1 MSYAQTSSPSY
12 QYIGYNGNQTIYMT
26 SGAPC
31 TFLKGFTSPTKPYY
45 WNQVNALHQPMHTE
59 GTMGMAI
66 SQYAQNNYSFG
77 ENYNKRTNHLSVVIP
92 IAVSGFTR
100 TTNITVK
107 CSSEGLFPLIWGS
120 QISAELHGLV
130 NNSQNLEM
138 NIIKYWNTGMN
149 VTGDPVNQIK
159 DCPFPVL
166 VSSAALAW
174 AIMLA
179 VPGLDIPA
187 ALGLAVTVALGTL
200 DISDSEL
207 SAGSVAASPSTG
219 ITNNVD
225 SLLSQEFYV
234 NNGTRNLSRSNFDGC
249 PTVDCMFESNYSA
262 QEILRLCLGSSEFS
276 HSGSLQLNGSSMFY
290 SCNMNLVQGCKGS
303 NVSSTGLNIPLLPSE
318 YLTGLACINNNP
330 APFQEVKLT
339 SCNNQTSYIVYTN
352 ASGGYGFYAK
362 PGLNY
367 KVQDVFPGGQVSSS
381 STMTPTMP
389 SSEGTCSGQ
398 DIDVFTTSVSG
409 RVDNSIAKPIS
420 NIPVTITG
428 PSYSE
433 TVLTDS
439 TGEYQFNYVDVAGSY
454 QVSASYGGG
463 TYSASIQVDSS
474 SLGSGPPPLPSDP
487 VEYIPVSV
495 YNNQS
500 IISGSFDLKVSVDSE
515 IYSSWEAPYLQ
526 NVEWFSS
533 DGAIIPSWI
542 EAGNS
547 NSAQQTIYWLLISG
561 GLKQEKTTVYMGFMP
576 TSINLFNASGPEG
589 EAPQLSSSYAQYDN
603 GASVFPG
610 YWNFAGNSM
619 PTGWHAHSTDDF
631 SDSRVSINN
640 GLSIKYSSGDW
651 YASGIGTNSSS
662 DYSQYSLYAY
672 AQTTSWSSIN
682 IRSGEVLNYSGT
694 VQDWGG
700 DNNVFTGYS
709 SVLGGNSFDLTY
721 QDGHASG
728 TIASYTI
735 TPTAN
740 QWYLMED
747 SWPSTGMQ
755 FASLASPAGSDLSNL
770 SATNHTAS
778 LSHTFLWIGMW
789 DNNGGGG
796 TVNYQYAFL
805 AYNTPGNIMP
815 SSYESQ
821 SIPET
826 GPNITVPT
834 YSISFSEGGLH
845 GQTWSVTIN
854 GVTKSSTGNIVFYES
869 SYDTYTYS
877 VGSVTGYSAS
887 PSSGSQYLG
896 TSNVSVSITYSP
908 TSTYTVTFSE
918 GGLPSGSTWEA
929 SLNGNSKSASAGSDI
944 SYSEPDGSFSF
955 NAYITAYGGTAYY
968 PTPSSG
974 TLTIEGSNVQ
984 KGISYRV
991 FASVNGSTL
1000 IQLSNGTYETAQ
1012 NITVGTSLMTYNT
1025 STDKLQTETVLQ
1037 VFSDSHSNAI
1047 IVDGFLNVSSN
1058 QEIWTTNGWV
1068 QAHNLTLGDKMLD
1081 PLTGHYMRV
1090 WSLKTETGH
1099 FTMYGFEV
1107 SVDHDYI
1114 AYQFLLYEI

>member
-1 MSYAQTSSPSY
+1 
-12 QYIGYNGNQTIYMT
+12 
-26 SGAPC
+26 
-31 TFLKGFTSPTKPYY
+31 
-45 WNQVNALHQPMHTE
+45 
-59 GTMGMAI
+59 
-66 SQYAQNNYSFG
+66 
-77 ENYNKRTNHLSVVIP
+77 
-92 IAVSGFTR
+92 
-100 TTNITVK
+100 
-107 CSSEGLFPLIWGS
+107 
-120 QISAELHGLV
+120 
-130 NNSQNLEM
+130 
-138 NIIKYWNTGMN
+138 
-149 VTGDPVNQIK
+149 
-159 DCPFPVL
+159 
-166 VSSAALAW
+166 
-174 AIMLA
+174 
-179 VPGLDIPA
+179 
-187 ALGLAVTVALGTL
+187 
-200 DISDSEL
+200 
-207 SAGSVAASPSTG
+207 
-219 ITNNVD
+219 
-225 SLLSQEFYV
+225 
-234 NNGTRNLSRSNFDGC
+234 
-249 PTVDCMFESNYSA
+249 
-262 QEILRLCLGSSEFS
+262 
-276 HSGSLQLNGSSMFY
+276 
-290 SCNMNLVQGCKGS
+290 
-303 NVSSTGLNIPLLPSE
+303 
-318 YLTGLACINNNP
+318 
-330 APFQEVKLT
+330 
-339 SCNNQTSYIVYTN
+339 
-352 ASGGYGFYAK
+352 
-362 PGLNY
+362 
-367 KVQDVFPGGQVSSS
+367 
-381 STMTPTMP
+381 
-389 SSEGTCSGQ
+389 
-398 DIDVFTTSVSG
+398 
-409 RVDNSIAKPIS
+409 
-420 NIPVTITG
+420 
-428 PSYSE
+428 
-433 TVLTDS
+433 
-439 TGEYQFNYVDVAGSY
+439 
-454 QVSASYGGG
+454 
-463 TYSASIQVDSS
+463 
-474 SLGSGPPPLPSDP
+474 
-487 VEYIPVSV
+487 
-495 YNNQS
+495 
-500 IISGSFDLKVSVDSE
+500 
-515 IYSSWEAPYLQ
+515 
-526 NVEWFSS
+526 
-533 DGAIIPSWI
+533 
-542 EAGNS
+542 
-547 NSAQQTIYWLLISG
+547 
-561 GLKQEKTTVYMGFMP
+561 
-576 TSINLFNASGPEG
+576 
-589 EAPQLSSSYAQYDN
+589 
-603 GASVFPG
+603 
-610 YWNFAGNSM
+610 
-619 PTGWHAHSTDDF
+619 
-631 SDSRVSINN
+631 
-640 GLSIKYSSGDW
+640 
-651 YASGIGTNSSS
+651 
-662 DYSQYSLYAY
+662 
-672 AQTTSWSSIN
+672 
-682 IRSGEVLNYSGT
+682 
-694 VQDWGG
+694 
-700 DNNVFTGYS
+700 
-709 SVLGGNSFDLTY
+709 
-721 QDGHASG
+721 
-728 TIASYTI
+728 
-735 TPTAN
+735 
-740 QWYLMED
+740 MED

-918 GGLPSGSTWEA
+918 GGVPSGSTWEA

-955 NAYITAYGGTAYY
+955 NAYITAYGGIAYY

-974 TLTIEGSNVQ
+974 TITIEGSNVQ